1 MNQTD
6 STEKVINFP
15 SRIVAKTS
23 LIGQTNT
30 RNRKSNA
37 QVIAITSGKGGVGKT
52 NIVANLGFKLSQ
64 LGKRVLI
71 LDADLALGNIDV
83 LLGLTPKYNLSHVVM
98 GEKTV
103 SEIIIQ
109 GPGNINILPA
119 ASGIQDLTQ
128 ITKEQRTNILA
139 ELDLVLDTID
149 ILLID
154 TATGIS
160 SNIMY
165 FNVTA
170 QGILVVVTP
179 EPTSMT
185 DAYALMKVISL
196 KYSENNFRLLVN
208 LAASS
213 FEAHNIFRQLTMV
226 SNRFLN
232 ISIDYLGYVLADE
245 NVTKSVKRQRLV
257 CDIFPDSRVSKCFSE
272 LAEQICKLSSLKQP
286 EGDSNFLWGKLL
298 QNNFE

>member
-30 RNRKSNA
+30 RNRNSNA

-52 NIVANLGFKLSQ
+52 NIVANLGFKLTQ